1 MAACGRQSPQHTAF
15 LPTHSTNAVAR
26 SECPTTKRL
35 PLPPAYSRG
44 KISAKRGIMKSLISH
59 YSWKSTTTTYMR
71 NTTLVLAGLVFSYS
85 TNTTYSINTHAL

>member
-1 MAACGRQSPQHTAF
+1 MAACGRQSPQHSAF
-15 LPTHSTNAVAR
+15 LLPHSTNAVAR
-26 SECPTTKRL
+26 SECSTTKRL
-35 PLPPAYSRG
+35 PLPLAQVHR
-44 KISAKRGIMKSLISH
+44 KISAKRGIIKSLISH